1 MAMQA
6 GIAAALD
13 ADRRH
18 VWHPFTQ
25 MSAYHGHERL
35 IERARGNY
43 LFDSDGRA
51 VFDAASSIW
60 VTVHGHCH
68 PAIADAIAAQARLLD
83 HATLLGQS
91 NPPSALLAARLAAL
105 LPASL
110 SKTFYASDG
119 ASAVEAALKIAVQYW
134 HNRGE
139 TRALFVAHERGYHGD
154 TTGAMSVSGVAD
166 FLRPFAG
173 LRFPSVQ
180 LAWSPA
186 YLDELEHTLLARG
199 HEVAAVAIEPL
210 VQMAGGVKLMPP
222 ASLTRAAELCRAHGV
237 LLIVDEIATGFG
249 RTGSM
254 FAFEQAQIVP
264 DIVCLGKSL
273 TGGTLALSPTGLS
286 GGVVGTGGMFAGEQA
301 QIGQDIVCLGKSL
314 PGGTLALSATV
325 VSDDVFDAFLGE
337 PRAARHFFHGHSYAG
352 NPIACAAAIA
362 NLDLFTTE
370 RSLDH
375 VRAALPQ
382 WHESLDALRRHP
394 RVADVRRLGFIA
406 GVELRDGLDAASAA
420 PTRAWALCDALW
432 ERGFFVRPVG
442 PTLLLV
448 PPLSSTGEELGG
460 LVSAVSEALDG

>member
-1 MAMQA
+1 MAVQA

-139 TRALFVAHERGYHGD
+139 QRALFVAHERGYHGD

-210 VQMAGGVKLMPP
+210 VQMAGGVKLMPS

-273 TGGTLALSPTGLS
+273 TGGTLALS
-286 GGVVGTGGMFAGEQA
+286 
-301 QIGQDIVCLGKSL
+301 
-314 PGGTLALSATV
+314 ATV

-352 NPIACAAAIA
+352 NPIACAAAMA

-370 RSLDH
+370 GSLDH

-382 WHESLDALRRHP
+382 WYESLDALRRHP

-432 ERGFFVRPVG
+432 ERGVFVRPVG
-442 PTLLLV
+442 ATLLLV

>member
-154 TTGAMSVSGVAD
+154 TTGAMSASGVAD

-273 TGGTLALSPTGLS
+273 T
-286 GGVVGTGGMFAGEQA
+286 
-301 QIGQDIVCLGKSL
+301 
-314 PGGTLALSATV
+314 GGTLALSATV

>member
-249 RTGSM
+249 RTGRM

-273 TGGTLALSPTGLS
+273 T
-286 GGVVGTGGMFAGEQA
+286 
-301 QIGQDIVCLGKSL
+301 
-314 PGGTLALSATV
+314 GGTLALSATV

>member
-237 LLIVDEIATGFG
+237 LLIVHETPTGFG

-273 TGGTLALSPTGLS
+273 T
-286 GGVVGTGGMFAGEQA
+286 
-301 QIGQDIVCLGKSL
+301 
-314 PGGTLALSATV
+314 GGTLALSATV

>member
-1 MAMQA
+1 MAVEA
-6 GIAAALD
+6 GIGAALD

-25 MSAYHGHERL
+25 MSAYRGHERL
-35 IERARGNY
+35 IERAGGNY

-68 PAIADAIAAQARLLD
+68 PAIADAIAAQARRLD

-105 LPASL
+105 LPATL
-110 SKTFYASDG
+110 NKTFYASDG

-139 TRALFVAHERGYHGD
+139 KRALFVAHERGYHGD

-186 YLDELEHTLLARG
+186 YLDELERTLLARG

-210 VQMAGGVKLMPP
+210 VQMAGGVKLMPA

-254 FAFEQAQIVP
+254 FAFEQAQVMP

-273 TGGTLALSPTGLS
+273 TGGTLALS
-286 GGVVGTGGMFAGEQA
+286 
-301 QIGQDIVCLGKSL
+301 
-314 PGGTLALSATV
+314 ATV
-325 VSDDVFDAFLGE
+325 VTDDVFDAFLGE
-337 PRAARHFFHGHSYAG
+337 PSAARHFFHGHSYAG

-362 NLDLFTTE
+362 NLDLFATE
-370 RSLDH
+370 HSLDR
-375 VRAALPQ
+375 VRAALPH
-382 WHESLDALRRHP
+382 WYDSLDALRRHP

-432 ERGFFVRPVG
+432 ERGYFVRPIG

-448 PPLSSTGEELGG
+448 PPLSSTDEELAG
-460 LVSAVSEALDG
+460 LVSAISEALDG

>member
-249 RTGSM
+249 RTGRM

-273 TGGTLALSPTGLS
+273 T
-286 GGVVGTGGMFAGEQA
+286 
-301 QIGQDIVCLGKSL
+301 
-314 PGGTLALSATV
+314 GGTLALSATV

-406 GVELRDGLDAASAA
+406 GVELRDRLDAASAA